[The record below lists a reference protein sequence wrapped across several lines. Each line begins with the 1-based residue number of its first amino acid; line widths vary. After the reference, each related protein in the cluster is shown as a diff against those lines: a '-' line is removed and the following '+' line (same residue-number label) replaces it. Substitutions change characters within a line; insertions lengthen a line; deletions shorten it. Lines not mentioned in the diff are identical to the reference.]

1 MKYPPAGER
10 MFRKGLALLLFLL
23 IISGVFAI
31 AGQTS
36 SGTSNVSA
44 KADSHDT
51 AIQQESELTNSIMHP
66 DSDTRN
72 KWVELYNAAPRAFID
87 PNIVL
92 AEGASFSLLPHLQY
106 TPSERSQGWCG
117 DCWVWAGTG
126 VLEIALDVQTGIKDR
141 LSIQYLGSNWHNG
154 GGTSYAYSCCGGWLD
169 DVAYFYSSTGKAIPW
184 SNTNAAYADYSRGC
198 GTSTV
203 AASSISTS
211 PNYPIIS
218 CFAQAVNTTQVPRST
233 AITNIKNVL
242 NQNKAVWFAY
252 YLPTQADWNVFFNYW
267 YQAESVLW
275 SPDYSNG
282 HTWDSGGGGHGVL
295 CVGYD
300 DTDPNNS
307 YWIMVNS
314 WGTAGGLRP
323 NGIFRMN
330 MNINYDCS
338 YNDNGAQYSLYWE
351 TLNVN
356 FNSPAKS
363 ITITSNPTGSG
374 LVKVD
379 GTTIITPQTYTWTTG
394 SSHSLE
400 ALSPTSG
407 GSGVQYVWTSWND
420 SGGQSHQ
427 YTVPSSSQ
435 TVIASF
441 ATQYYLTVNSPYG
454 SPTGAGW
461 YSSGSSASF
470 SVTSPASGG
479 TGTQYVCTG
488 YSGDATGSGTSG
500 STTMDRA
507 KTVTFNWKNQYYL
520 TVNTYPSS
528 LDSPSGTGWYDS
540 GASGPAGVSQVS
552 GYNFQYWYL
561 DGQSTSPY
569 SANLATTVM
578 MNAAHTVTAY
588 FKMPSTI
595 TLAVSSSSFN
605 LGESTILSGSI
616 SPVRVGVSVKLN
628 YSTDGGVSWATFMNV
643 RTDESGA
650 FSTTWSPPYPFTYQ
664 VRAYWAGDFDYA
676 GAISSEHTV
685 TVTGDILSQPSL
697 RMSFE
702 NRTYRRGETVKVTVT
717 VFNWADTALEGDL
730 YFEVIGLA
738 GDHYDCIPITVE
750 GGSTARY
757 DFSLSIPSNALAG
770 VYRAS
775 SGLLPPQLAAY
786 DVKYVKVG

>member
-1 MKYPPAGER
+1 